1 MLFLMYLILLDL
13 GELLKLLFIGFSFM
27 KSLDAEISL
36 AGTTLLFLLLSVSL
50 VGLLMPT
57 AAVAS
62 LAIDDTTAN
71 KTTIDGGDT
80 SANNT
85 DTMSENNTS
94 SSATTSAIDLGD
106 EPFAVGHYRTVS
118 NNMTSE
124 GRVQFTFE
132 GNTSITIPNST
143 EMITTIDAGQ
153 GNVTFLAGGA
163 VVIHAQIHMS
173 TEDGSENA
181 TGDITEYM
189 NTEASTGIGLA
200 YFSTSSTEN
209 LGPLNNRLSVFL
221 DEIQPNEDS
230 IVRFF
235 EWENSGSSL
244 SAPIGSGITI
254 SSSANNTIP
263 SLPMP

>member
-1 MLFLMYLILLDL
+1 
-13 GELLKLLFIGFSFM
+13 
-27 KSLDAEISL
+27 
-36 AGTTLLFLLLSVSL
+36 
-50 VGLLMPT
+50 
-57 AAVAS
+57 
-62 LAIDDTTAN
+62 
-71 KTTIDGGDT
+71 
-80 SANNT
+80 
-85 DTMSENNTS
+85 
-94 SSATTSAIDLGD
+94 
-106 EPFAVGHYRTVS
+106 
-118 NNMTSE
+118 MTSE

-132 GNTSITIPNST
+132 GNTSITVPNST

-244 SAPIGSGITI
+244 GAPIGSWHYY
-254 SSSANNTIP
+254 
-263 SLPMP
+263 